1 MIFDCILRMANGQPA
16 GWVWTAS
23 VWLDGSQLCGR
34 SQDCGAQASAAAC
47 SQAMAM
53 PQGSQAA
60 ADTLTKGRLGKGLAG
75 LDSEGLGCQICGA
88 EVLGCLHPKK

>member
-1 MIFDCILRMANGQPA
+1 
-16 GWVWTAS
+16 
-23 VWLDGSQLCGR
+23 
-34 SQDCGAQASAAAC
+34 
-47 SQAMAM
+47 M

-88 EVLGCLHPKK
+88 EVLGCLHPKKIAVDGQGSGAWCRYSQLMFT